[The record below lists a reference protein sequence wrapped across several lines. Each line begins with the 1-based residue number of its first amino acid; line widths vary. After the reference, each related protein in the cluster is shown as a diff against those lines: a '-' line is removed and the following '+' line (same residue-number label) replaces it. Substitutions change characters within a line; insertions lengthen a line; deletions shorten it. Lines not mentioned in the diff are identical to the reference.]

1 MGSFLNRHS
10 RYSWPGGEP
19 PHWPDEELPPWREED
34 RPPLVAVVL
43 AYPGRAI
50 GVALYSAL
58 FGTFMAGFV
67 LWGIFRLFHVLIWGA
82 AAIPIFVVIIGLLWW
97 HLMDGWNR
105 GLWSF
110 GGDE

>member
-1 MGSFLNRHS
+1 VVSFLNRYS

-19 PHWPDEELPPWREED
+19 PRWPEEELPPWREED

-50 GVALYSAL
+50 GVAIFSAF
-58 FGTFMAGFV
+58 FGTITACFV
-67 LWGIFRLFHVLIWGA
+67 LYGISRLFHVMIWGA
-82 AAIPIFVVIIGLLWW
+82 AAIPIFVVTIGLLWW
-97 HLMDGWNR
+97 YFMDGWNR